1 MFALV
6 CLTLAAFGSL
16 GLTLVGVVQSF
27 SGTARGRYFACC
39 GLLGMCGRSREAASP
54 QRLAM
59 RAVIRRIVRIG
70 R

>member
-39 GLLGMCGRSREAASP
+39 ALSGMCGRSREATSP
-54 QRLAM
+54 NGSRCGQSFGGLF
-59 RAVIRRIVRIG
+59 G
-70 R
+70 